1 MDKTSSDDSHLTR
14 PKFWEK
20 QVHICEEKHL
30 NKAIQQ
36 ARANPDY
43 KIKHPAE
50 CRGNPE
56 GKTLTQ
62 CHPEAKIRIL
72 KELANKIK
80 SVNPPPVIRPSR
92 YNRS

>member
-1 MDKTSSDDSHLTR
+1 MDKTSSVIGRLPA

-30 NKAIQQ
+30 IKSIHQ
-36 ARANPDY
+36 ARCNPDY

-50 CRGNPE
+50 CRHMPE
-56 GKTLTQ
+56 GNGLTV
-62 CHPEAKIRIL
+62 HPEAKIRIL

-80 SVNPPPVIRPSR
+80 SVTPPAVLRPNR
-92 YNRS
+92 WNRS

>member
-1 MDKTSSDDSHLTR
+1 MDNTSSVIGRLPA

-30 NKAIQQ
+30 IKSIHQ
-36 ARANPDY
+36 ARCNPDY

-50 CRGNPE
+50 CRNIPKGS
-56 GKTLTQ
+56 LTV
-62 CHPEAKIRIL
+62 HPEAKVRIL

-80 SVNPPPVIRPSR
+80 SVTPPAVLRPNR
-92 YNRS
+92 WNRS